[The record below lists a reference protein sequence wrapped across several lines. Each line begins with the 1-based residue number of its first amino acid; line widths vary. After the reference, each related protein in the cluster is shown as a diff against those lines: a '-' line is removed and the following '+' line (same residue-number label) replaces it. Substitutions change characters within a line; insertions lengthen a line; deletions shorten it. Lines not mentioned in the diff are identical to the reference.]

1 MRFSVYMYANES
13 IISHLSF
20 MWNLATNEE
29 DSFDADLH
37 ADDDFN
43 LNSKGMSS
51 FRKVSEVKPV
61 WLKQLCFLE
70 KRLFKT
76 VA

>member
-1 MRFSVYMYANES
+1 MYANES

-51 FRKVSEVKPV
+51 FRKVSVVKPV

>member
-1 MRFSVYMYANES
+1 MYVNES

-20 MWNLATNEE
+20 LWNLATNEE
-29 DSFDADLH
+29 ESFDADLH

-51 FRKVSEVKPV
+51 FRKVSVVKPV
-61 WLKQLCFLE
+61 WLKQLWFFRKE
-70 KRLFKT
+70 
-76 VA
+76 VV

>member
-1 MRFSVYMYANES
+1 
-13 IISHLSF
+13 

-29 DSFDADLH
+29 ESFDADLH

-51 FRKVSEVKPV
+51 FRKVSVVKPV
-61 WLKQLCFLE
+61 
-70 KRLFKT
+70 
-76 VA
+76 